1 MIRQKIKTLIGFP
14 EVLVE
19 KSGKEIFGDY
29 FTNIALK
36 LARQEKGNPMEI
48 AQNLIQKIAKKNNF
62 VFKKIAVAPPGFI
75 NFTLSEEILRE
86 EVAEILKNR
95 EKYGRVD
102 IGKGERIQVEFIS
115 ANPTGPLTLG
125 NGRGG
130 FFGDVLSNVLVAAGY
145 KVWREYFINDA
156 GYQIEILGHSVLKD
170 EQAQYQGDYIDE
182 LNKIFSRFT
191 SEDSKKIGEQ
201 AADFILE
208 NLIQPTII
216 KKMGIKFDRWTSE
229 RTIRKSGLLEKII
242 KICEEK
248 KLIYER
254 EGALFFKSTQ
264 FGDDK
269 DRVLITSSKGSRG
282 KEATYLLPD
291 AAYHYK
297 KFKED
302 KFDKVI
308 NIWGADHHGYVARL
322 QAMGKALEAWNEN
335 QLIVIIMQLVRLF
348 RNGQEIKM
356 SKRAGT
362 YITLDELLEEISLD
376 AARWF
381 FLMRS
386 PDTHMDFDL
395 DLAKERSEKN
405 PVYYA
410 QYAYARICSLLDKA
424 EKEFNLDKTG
434 IEFLKLLEQP
444 AELALIK
451 QLIRLPEIVEDIAC
465 DYQVQRL
472 PQYVLDLVRA
482 FHKFYEECQVLN
494 KKEEEKTQA
503 RLALCQATKIVLKN
517 AFDLMGISAPEKM

>member
-1 MIRQKIKTLIGFP
+1 
-14 EVLVE
+14 
-19 KSGKEIFGDY
+19 
-29 FTNIALK
+29 
-36 LARQEKGNPMEI
+36 
-48 AQNLIQKIAKKNNF
+48 
-62 VFKKIAVAPPGFI
+62 
-75 NFTLSEEILRE
+75 
-86 EVAEILKNR
+86 
-95 EKYGRVD
+95 
-102 IGKGERIQVEFIS
+102 
-115 ANPTGPLTLG
+115 
-125 NGRGG
+125 
-130 FFGDVLSNVLVAAGY
+130 
-145 KVWREYFINDA
+145 
-156 GYQIEILGHSVLKD
+156 
-170 EQAQYQGDYIDE
+170 
-182 LNKIFSRFT
+182 
-191 SEDSKKIGEQ
+191 
-201 AADFILE
+201 
-208 NLIQPTII
+208 
-216 KKMGIKFDRWTSE
+216 
-229 RTIRKSGLLEKII
+229 
-242 KICEEK
+242 
-248 KLIYER
+248 
-254 EGALFFKSTQ
+254 
-264 FGDDK
+264 
-269 DRVLITSSKGSRG
+269 
-282 KEATYLLPD
+282 
-291 AAYHYK
+291 
-297 KFKED
+297 
-302 KFDKVI
+302 
-308 NIWGADHHGYVARL
+308 
-322 QAMGKALEAWNEN
+322 MGKALEAWNEN